1 MEWQE
6 AIRDRYNIKGEQV
19 VVAKPSNPAHLSILK
34 EMCLKAGF
42 TSDQANSILLILEKD
57 DDKYKSIGYGRYK
70 LKTDIGPDGK
80 AKEGTPT
87 FTKDDAGNYVKSG
100 EDDEKKDDEEKKEK
114 PETNPN
120 FAKDGEEPEPGQST
134 VDGDHLTSK
143 KPEKEEEPKPDGTPV
158 KPLSST
164 QEKTIDDAVNVAK
177 EEIQKLDNEIDQI
190 EDESLKER
198 KEGERERLK
207 EFVSSF
213 EKFKNAKTQEERVEA
228 VRTMVE
234 FDMLS
239 RNAPSRSANAKRKVY
254 LTENVTGLDYKEL
267 MPGGSG
273 TAVTNM
279 ISDIIDDEGLH
290 VDMRNS
296 SADRQLAKV
305 SGDHNETGVVA
316 MLDPSEENQ
325 NIYEEWR
332 EDYSNLAGSDNKAH
346 EQNKEAAKTV
356 KEYLSNMKP
365 PCDVDKA
372 EAMGHLGND
381 EIKQKY
387 KIDPKKNPTDL
398 FVFCK
403 DGRRIGISAKIYS
416 NPRSITMKNS
426 GTKSAGSHY
435 LDDPSIDEQLDAL
448 KEKHNIGNN
457 PSAED
462 KVAFK
467 HEYLKLWHKSMI
479 ELSKSTAGQQKLLD
493 MWKEIHG
500 CGEGVA
506 TLITN
511 KSTGE
516 SVLRDEDYYCNPP
529 VPLEVDF
536 NGKKISV
543 NLGSEGGVVE
553 MVFKTEKDGSVK
565 LLFQHI
571 SKSK

>member
-1 MEWQE
+1 
-6 AIRDRYNIKGEQV
+6 
-19 VVAKPSNPAHLSILK
+19 
-34 EMCLKAGF
+34 
-42 TSDQANSILLILEKD
+42 
-57 DDKYKSIGYGRYK
+57 
-70 LKTDIGPDGK
+70 
-80 AKEGTPT
+80 
-87 FTKDDAGNYVKSG
+87 
-100 EDDEKKDDEEKKEK
+100 
-114 PETNPN
+114 
-120 FAKDGEEPEPGQST
+120 
-134 VDGDHLTSK
+134 
-143 KPEKEEEPKPDGTPV
+143 
-158 KPLSST
+158 
-164 QEKTIDDAVNVAK
+164 
-177 EEIQKLDNEIDQI
+177 
-190 EDESLKER
+190 
-198 KEGERERLK
+198 
-207 EFVSSF
+207 
-213 EKFKNAKTQEERVEA
+213 
-228 VRTMVE
+228 
-234 FDMLS
+234 
-239 RNAPSRSANAKRKVY
+239 
-254 LTENVTGLDYKEL
+254 
-267 MPGGSG
+267 
-273 TAVTNM
+273 
-279 ISDIIDDEGLH
+279 
-290 VDMRNS
+290 MRNS

-332 EDYSNLAGSDNKAH
+332 EDYSKLAGSDNKAH
-346 EQNKEAAKTV
+346 EQNKQAAKTV
-356 KEYLSNMKP
+356 KDYLSKMKP

-387 KIDPKKNPTDL
+387 GINPKKNPTDL

-435 LDDPSIDEQLDAL
+435 LDDPSIDEQLDTL
-448 KEKHNIGNN
+448 KEKHNIGNK
-457 PSAED
+457 PSDED

-467 HEYLKLWHKSMI
+467 HEYLNLWHDSMQ

-493 MWKEIHG
+493 MWKEVHG

-543 NLGSEGGVVE
+543 NLGSDGGGTVE
-553 MVFKTEKDGSVK
+553 MVCKTEKDGSVK

-571 SKSK
+571 SKKK